1 MVQLRQKELFE
12 HEEQFDM
19 SWLQEIHLCSGVKYV
34 PYKQEA
40 QLLLEKRHMLQPK
53 PQNFIECS

>member
-1 MVQLRQKELFE
+1 MVQLRQNELFA

-19 SWLQEIHLCSGVKYV
+19 SWLQERHLCSGVKYF

-40 QLLLEKRHMLQPK
+40 QLVLEKRQILQPK
-53 PQNFIECS
+53 PHKSIEWS